1 MQDPFALAMTLS
13 VRIEYTDLTHLG
25 RDGDSDPRTRTIRL
39 QEGMLDR
46 LERSVLAHELI
57 HIIHGDLKTK
67 FGHYDDRDERRADEQ
82 AAHLLI
88 DIEEY
93 RIAEEKCGNHVEGI
107 ALDLNVMDWIVEAFE
122 RTLCRIGDLV
132 YVNPRHGVG
141 NWDAKIRAVA

>member
-1 MQDPFALAMTLS
+1 MQDPYLLAMALD

-39 QEGMLDR
+39 QTGMLGR

-57 HIIHGDLKTK
+57 HIIYGDTKTM
-67 FGHYDDRDERRADEQ
+67 FGYYDDRAERRADEQ

-107 ALDLNVMDWIVEAFE
+107 ALELNVMDWIVEAFE
-122 RTLCRIGDLV
+122 RTLCRIGDHV

-141 NWDAKIRAVA
+141 NWDARIEAVA